1 MYARLDRLFAL
12 LEKAVGTS
20 RGILT
25 APETG
30 AATATEIR
38 AANHDTFA
46 LVSAIRR
53 MWEAALGDR
62 ACAADV
68 LCEFYGLTPRG
79 ARGEYAVG
87 VDWDMSLFESSQ
99 ESFSQLC
106 ELHDRG
112 LLSGAELRQWV
123 RGGTL
128 AEAEEAVGK
137 VDREGAVSAG

>member
-1 MYARLDRLFAL
+1 
-12 LEKAVGTS
+12 
-20 RGILT
+20 
-25 APETG
+25 
-30 AATATEIR
+30 
-38 AANHDTFA
+38 
-46 LVSAIRR
+46 
-53 MWEAALGDR
+53 
-62 ACAADV
+62 
-68 LCEFYGLTPRG
+68 
-79 ARGEYAVG
+79 
-87 VDWDMSLFESSQ
+87 MSLFESSQ